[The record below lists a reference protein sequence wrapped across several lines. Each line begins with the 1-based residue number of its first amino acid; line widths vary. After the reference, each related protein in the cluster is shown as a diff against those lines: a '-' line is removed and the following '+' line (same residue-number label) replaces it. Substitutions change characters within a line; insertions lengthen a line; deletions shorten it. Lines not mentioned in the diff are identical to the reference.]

1 VCSGKEEGEGGNA
14 DTSGSGKE
22 GDKGRGKG
30 GERNME
36 LIEFNFRLHL
46 YKAKVRLLQVR
57 PPSSQFLRPSDAMAL
72 VDLAIS
78 MRADACS

>member
-1 VCSGKEEGEGGNA
+1 M

-22 GDKGRGKG
+22 GDKGRGK

-57 PPSSQFLRPSDAMAL
+57 PPF
-72 VDLAIS
+72 
-78 MRADACS
+78 CSRLFASGKMQWLWCS